1 MAGIT
6 RKRNVAI
13 AILGA
18 MGLLGL
24 QGCEL
29 LLAGG
34 GAVYSKFHEPD
45 PVSKAYVA
53 LRLHDCSTADSEFSA
68 VLATKPNNVQAVSGK
83 AESLLCLGKY
93 DDAIA
98 QYTHAIELDPRWFEY
113 FGRGVANKAK
123 GDQTKALQSFDEGI
137 AAAPT
142 IPALFIYRGAVLSA
156 RGDASGA
163 RADFDRVS
171 SLISRRP
178 GMFNI
183 YGWALATSPI
193 KAYRDGPA
201 AIQYATRACELTSW
215 KNATDVDTLAAAY
228 AEAGQFDDA
237 ARWQALAVQLKGN
250 NAGDGYKTRLAMYK
264 KREPFRADL
273 LAAWFF

>member
-1 MAGIT
+1 MI
-6 RKRNVAI
+6 RKRNIVF

-29 LLAGG
+29 LMAGG
-34 GAVYSKFHEPD
+34 GAVYSKLHESD

-68 VLATKPNNVQAVSGK
+68 VLATEPNDVQAVSGK

-98 QYTHAIELDPRWFEY
+98 QYTRAIELDPRWFDY
-113 FGRGVANKAK
+113 LGRGVANKAK
-123 GDQTKALQSFDEGI
+123 GDQIKAQQSFDEGI

-142 IPALFIYRGAVLSA
+142 IPALFIYRGAVLGA

-163 RADFDRVS
+163 RADFDKVS
-171 SLISRRP
+171 SLISLRP

-193 KAYRDGPA
+193 GAYRDGPA

-215 KNATDVDTLAAAY
+215 KSAAEIDTLAAAY

-237 ARWQALAVQLKGN
+237 AKWQALAVQLKGDTPR
-250 NAGDGYKTRLAMYK
+250 GGYETRLALYK
-264 KREPFRADL
+264 KRAPFRSDH